1 VELGTTAHLDR
12 SDDSSVVEPAHLEH
26 HPVITSKSN
35 LSTIGA
41 TILLASL
48 APACIDVPDSS
59 EESSELR
66 VASVKLGTAGNFVIL
81 TKTGVASVPPS
92 VIMGNIGV
100 SPIAATA
107 ITGLALTMDPTNVFS
122 TSQQVIGKVFA
133 ADYASPTP
141 ANLTTAVGDME
152 LAFTDAAGR
161 APSVTELGAGNIG
174 GKTLAPG
181 VYKWGT
187 GLLIPTNVTLTGG
200 STDVW
205 IFEVAQDLSLS
216 SAANVVLKGG
226 ARPENIFWQVSGGVT
241 LGSTAHLEGIVLS
254 KTAITLGAKASVHGR
269 LLSQTA
275 VTLINNTIVQPSP

>member
-1 VELGTTAHLDR
+1 
-12 SDDSSVVEPAHLEH
+12 LE

-41 TILLASL
+41 TILSASL
-48 APACIDVPDSS
+48 ATVCIDVSDSS
-59 EESSELR
+59 AE
-66 VASVKLGTAGNFVIL
+66 VPAASVKLRTAGNFLIL
-81 TKTGVASVPPS
+81 TKTGVTSVPPA

-100 SPIAATA
+100 SPITATA

-122 TSQQVIGKVFA
+122 TSQQVTGKTFA

-141 ANLTTAVGDME
+141 ANLTTAVGDMD

-161 APSVTELGAGNIG
+161 APTVTELGAGNIG
-174 GKTLAPG
+174 GKTLVPG

-205 IFEVAQDLSLS
+205 IFEIAGNLSLS
-216 SAANVVLKGG
+216 SATNVVLKGG

-275 VTLINNTIVQPSP
+275 VTLINNTIVQP

>member
-1 VELGTTAHLDR
+1 M
-12 SDDSSVVEPAHLEH
+12 
-26 HPVITSKSN
+26 ITSKSN

-48 APACIDVPDSS
+48 APACTDVPDSS
-59 EESSELR
+59 EESSEVRL
-66 VASVKLGTAGNFVIL
+66 ASVKLGTAGNFVIL
-81 TKTGVASVPPS
+81 TKTGVTSVPPAD
-92 VIMGNIGV
+92 ITGNIGV

-107 ITGLALTMDPTNVFS
+107 ITGLDLTMDATNVFS

-152 LAFTDAAGR
+152 LAFTDVAGR
-161 APSVTELGAGNIG
+161 APDVTELGAGNIG
-174 GKTLAPG
+174 GKTLVPG

-200 STDVW
+200 SNDVW

-254 KTAITLGAKASVHGR
+254 KTAITLDAEASVHGR

-275 VTLINNTIVQPSP
+275 VTLINNTIVQPSQPSHHSR